1 MPHKYAG
8 LRVADILQLKKGSVR
23 TAPLPPG
30 APPWA
35 DLEAM
40 AWEQVEESARR
51 NEPGFKTVR
60 KLLTDQRFDR

>member
-23 TAPLPPG
+23 TAPLPNG

-40 AWEQVEESARR
+40 SWEQVEDAARR

-60 KLLTDQRFDR
+60 KLLSDQRFDR